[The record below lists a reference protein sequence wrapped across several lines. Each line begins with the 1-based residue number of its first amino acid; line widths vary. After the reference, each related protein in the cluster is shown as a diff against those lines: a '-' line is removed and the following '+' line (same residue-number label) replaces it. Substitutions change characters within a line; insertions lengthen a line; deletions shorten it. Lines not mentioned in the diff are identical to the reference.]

1 MPDSPL
7 TITKLIFA
15 GTSIVLL
22 MYGVYFTLT
31 AICIHYL
38 FVNRRR
44 NWPVVSYLVVSLL
57 VTTMFLAAS
66 VKYTELLLLE
76 SAVNPAATEKLSLR
90 LDLLQQVAYSVKIWL
105 ADSLLIYRL
114 WIVWLGSYLIITI
127 PFVLF
132 IGSLA
137 SGAAGVAL
145 FRHLDKAQQIRNL
158 GVGFHSCSVALN
170 VITTSLIAGRL
181 LYQRQQVKEL
191 GEGHSQQY
199 LSLLAVF
206 AESGAIYSIAG
217 LIYIPL
223 YAQNSNLV
231 FVFAAIVEAASG
243 IAPALIILRI
253 ALGVAVSKRTL
264 KAQLSTLRFNDPQ
277 KNPQTNSSEKTTTY
291 GDFPS
296 TMSAGLSSRQQRSH
310 KDFSDNSSSGFET
323 HGPMIATMETM
334 EEKIQELP
342 DGSAV

>member
-1 MPDSPL
+1 
-7 TITKLIFA
+7 
-15 GTSIVLL
+15 
-22 MYGVYFTLT
+22 
-31 AICIHYL
+31 
-38 FVNRRR
+38 
-44 NWPVVSYLVVSLL
+44 
-57 VTTMFLAAS
+57 MFLAAS
-66 VKYTELLLLE
+66 VKYTELLLIE
-76 SAVNPAATEKLSLR
+76 SAVDPAASEKLSLR

-105 ADSLLIYRL
+105 ADSLLVYRL
-114 WIVWLGSYLIITI
+114 WIVWLGSYLMITI
-127 PFVLF
+127 PSVLF
-132 IGSLA
+132 IGSLG
-137 SGAAGVAL
+137 SGVAGLAL

-181 LYQRQQVKEL
+181 LYQRQRVKDL

-253 ALGVAVSKRTL
+253 ALGVAVSKKTQ
-264 KAQLSTLRFNDPQ
+264 AQLSTLRFDNRPQ
-277 KNPQTNSSEKTTTY
+277 NPQTTTSEKTTTY

-296 TMSAGLSSRQQRSH
+296 TMSAALSSRQQESH
-310 KDFSDNSSSGFET
+310 KDFSDNSSSGFEARE
-323 HGPMIATMETM
+323 PVIATMETM
-334 EEKIQELP
+334 EEKTQDSP
-342 DGSAV
+342 NGSAV